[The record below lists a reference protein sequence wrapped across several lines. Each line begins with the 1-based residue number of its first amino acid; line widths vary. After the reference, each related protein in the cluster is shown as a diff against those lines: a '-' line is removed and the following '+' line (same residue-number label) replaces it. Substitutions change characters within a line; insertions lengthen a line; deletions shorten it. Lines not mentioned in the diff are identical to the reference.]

1 MSFFGVFTIVALIVP
16 ILFAVALIVGLRGA
30 ARLGRGGAWWTMAV
44 AAGLVILPSVL
55 MLIGGL
61 LQFPLEGTNP
71 SGPNT
76 LSQMFGFSFAIAS
89 FAGIPLFMIGFAM
102 HGLKLARTAE
112 RIQELEQLT
121 GAMTEEINRLDKGG
135 RP

>member
-1 MSFFGVFTIVALIVP
+1 MSFFGVFTIVALVVP

-30 ARLGRGGAWWTMAV
+30 ARLGKGGPWWTMAI
-44 AAGLVILPSVL
+44 AAGLITVPGLLALLVNVL
-55 MLIGGL
+55 GVSLVGGL
-61 LQFPLEGTNP
+61 PGSSSATQYLAVFLGVSP
-71 SGPNT
+71 
-76 LSQMFGFSFAIAS
+76 
-89 FAGIPLFMIGFAM
+89 FAGAALFAIGFAM

-121 GAMTEEINRLDKGG
+121 DAMTEEINRLDKGG